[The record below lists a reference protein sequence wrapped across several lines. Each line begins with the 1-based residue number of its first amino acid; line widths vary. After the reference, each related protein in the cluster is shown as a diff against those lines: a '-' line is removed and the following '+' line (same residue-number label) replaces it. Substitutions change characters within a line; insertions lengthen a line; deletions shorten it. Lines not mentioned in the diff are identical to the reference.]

1 MGLAR
6 WMMPVGLA
14 ALASGC
20 ISVET
25 LVRVKTDGSGTVTE
39 TVTMNP
45 AAVENAIAAA
55 NQATAKDTPRASL
68 GLGPLEDAALA
79 KSRAATMGE
88 GVTFVSADPIDT
100 KTARGL
106 SVVYAFRDVRKLLV
120 SQRPDA
126 RLGLPSTRADQP
138 IRFAFTGNP
147 SGASVLTVRMRDP
160 LASPRPAASP
170 GAHAKPEPNPASLAM
185 ARQIFQGMRLRLAV
199 EVDGKIASTSSP
211 FVDGATVT
219 LLDIDFEALLGD
231 ETKLNQLRAARNSG
245 SLEDLE
251 QILKGVPGIKV
262 NLDPEVRIEFG
273 AK

>member
-25 LVRVKTDGSGTVTE
+25 LIRVKADGSGTVTE

-55 NQATAKDTPRASL
+55 NQATATDPSQTNP
-68 GLGPLEDAALA
+68 GLGPFDDAALA
-79 KSRAATMGE
+79 KARAASMGE

-100 KTARGL
+100 KTAKGL
-106 SVVYAFRDVRKLLV
+106 SVVYAFRDVSKLLV

-126 RLGLPSTRADQP
+126 RLGLPSTRADQK
-138 IRFAFTGNP
+138 IRFAFAGNP
-147 SGASVLTVRMRDP
+147 SGTSVLTVRMRDP

-170 GAHAKPEPNPASLAM
+170 GAQAKPEPNPASLAM

-199 EVDGKIASTSSP
+199 EVDGKIAGTSSP

-219 LLDIDFEALLGD
+219 LLDIDFGALLGD
-231 ETKLNQLRAARNSG
+231 ETKLNQLRAARSGG

-262 NLDPEVRIEFG
+262 TLDPEVRIEFA